1 MSPTPPVPT
10 KSQSGRRYTIKGVVF
25 EAESLAPGLYVTATP
40 IGHLADISLRAVN
53 ALAAADEILCE
64 DTRVTGRLLHR
75 YGITGKLLP
84 YHDHNAAK
92 LRPRILGD
100 LKAGKSLVLVSDAGT
115 PLVSDPGYKLARE
128 VIAEGLPL
136 HVIPGASAP
145 LAALTLSGLPSDRF
159 MFAGFLPEKQG
170 ERRRVLDSL
179 KKVPA
184 TLIFFESPRR
194 ITAALAD
201 IAAVM
206 GKRDV
211 AVTRELTKLF
221 EEAVRG
227 DAAMVAA
234 ELEGRETIKGEI
246 TLVVSPPGDEAPPAQ
261 DEIDEALREAAASM
275 PASKAAAEIAH
286 RFGLAKKELYARLLA
301 LKDQTAQ

>member
-1 MSPTPPVPT
+1 MSPTPPKST
-10 KSQSGRRYTIKGVVF
+10 KSASGRRYTIKGVAF
-25 EAESLAPGLYVTATP
+25 EAESLAPGLHVTATP

-75 YGITGKLLP
+75 YGITAKLLP

-92 LRPRILGD
+92 LRPRILSD
-100 LKAGKSLVLVSDAGT
+100 LKMGKSLVLVSDAGT
-115 PLVSDPGYKLARE
+115 PLVSDPGYKLARA
-128 VIAEGLPL
+128 VIEEGMPL

-159 MFAGFLPEKQG
+159 MFCGFLPEKQG
-170 ERRRVLDSL
+170 ERRRLL
-179 KKVPA
+179 ENLRKVPA

-201 IAAVM
+201 IAEVL
-206 GKRDV
+206 GTRDV
-211 AVTRELTKLF
+211 AVTRELTKLY

-227 DAAMVAA
+227 GA
-234 ELEGRETIKGEI
+234 EAVGALLGERETIKGEI
-246 TLVVSPPGDEAPPAQ
+246 TLVVSPPGEEAPPAP
-261 DEIDEALREAAASM
+261 EAVDQALLEAAAGL
-275 PASKAAAEIAH
+275 PAAKAAALIAH

-301 LKDQTAQ
+301 LKDQTAE